1 MVIRLEVRVSKTID
15 KIGKEAIDSIADD
28 GFFTYGYFKTLEI
41 SRPFNVVPVYL
52 AAYDGDRMIAAAP
65 CHIDPGTKV
74 SALKNNS
81 PFSKRI
87 VNIAGHFGFHPN
99 RMLVCSPPSSYHSKI
114 LIGDDIAKKVI
125 LDKVCEGVD
134 GICRKERI
142 SFSSFPHVSE
152 FEDLLM
158 ENLQDFG
165 YVKFPSV
172 STFSLDVKWSNF
184 EDYLRSLE
192 SHKIRTTVRREIKKC
207 RESGVTIAEENEFG
221 SLATALANLHSNLFS
236 KYNKGLGSPRNASFF
251 KGLSEYA
258 KEKTR
263 VLVAS
268 RNGKIVGFSLSLQQ
282 KDTLDVHL
290 CGFDYDTQMSTDF
303 SYFNVVYYA
312 TIRMAI
318 EEGIKRVHYSISSDR
333 IKQKRGCKLEKTY
346 SFIKC
351 HNRYLGPFYNLYMKI
366 AHAQQ
371 RYASAS

>member
-1 MVIRLEVRVSKTID
+1 MAKRQEIKVSKTID
-15 KIGKEAIDSIADD
+15 EIGKESIDSIADD

-41 SRPFNVVPVYL
+41 SRPFSFAPVYL
-52 AAYDGDRMIAAAP
+52 AVYDEGRIIAAAP
-65 CHIDPGTKV
+65 CYIESENRM
-74 SALKNNS
+74 SASESNF
-81 PFSKRI
+81 PFLKRI

-99 RMLVCSPPSSYHSKI
+99 RMLVCSSPSSYHSKI
-114 LIGDDIAKKVI
+114 LVGEDIEKKSI
-125 LDKVCEGVD
+125 LDKVCKGVD
-134 GICRKERI
+134 SICRKERI
-142 SFSSFPHVSE
+142 LFSSFPYVSE
-152 FEDLLM
+152 FEDFLI

-172 STFSLDVKWSNF
+172 GNFSLYVQWPNF

-221 SLATALANLHSNLFS
+221 SLAATLANLHSNLFS
-236 KYNKGLGSPRNASFF
+236 KYNKGIGSPRKASFF
-251 KGLSEYA
+251 EGLSEYA

-263 VLVAS
+263 VFVAR
-268 RNGKIVGFSLSLQQ
+268 RNGKVVGFSLSLQQ

-318 EEGIKRVHYSISSDR
+318 EEGIKRVHYSIKSER
-333 IKQKRGCKLEKTY
+333 IKQRRGCKLEQTY

-351 HNRYLGPFYNLYMKI
+351 HNRFLRPLYNLYKKRT
-366 AHAQQ
+366 QPQ
-371 RYASAS
+371 